1 MIIKI
6 TILIFFILL
15 ISNCSEK
22 ITYTGLIIDEKIN
35 YLELKNKDDLLK
47 ILGQPNYIDPIENNF
62 YYFSEKNISKSR
74 LTKKTVDRLIL
85 VYYFDDKN
93 NIINTKKLNLDDE
106 KTINISENR
115 IKNDLI
121 KKGLIEKIFGG
132 VSAQPSIPTTSEL
145 YL

>member
-1 MIIKI
+1 MIIKK

-106 KTINISENR
+106 KTINISKNR
-115 IKNDLI
+115 VKNDLI

-132 VSAQPSIPTTSEL
+132 VSAQPSIPTTSE
-145 YL
+145 

>member
-1 MIIKI
+1 MIIKK
-6 TILIFFILL
+6 TILIFFLLL
-15 ISNCSEK
+15 IISCTEK

-35 YLELKNKDDLLK
+35 NLEINNKNDLLK
-47 ILGQPNYIDPIENNF
+47 LLGQPNYIDPIENNF
-62 YYFSEKNISKSR
+62 YYFGEKNISNNS

-85 VYYFDDKN
+85 VYYFDDEN
-93 NIINTKKLNLDDE
+93 NIINSKKLNLEDE

-132 VSAQPSIPTTSEL
+132 VSAQPSIPTTSE
-145 YL
+145 

>member
-1 MIIKI
+1 MIIKK
-6 TILIFFILL
+6 TILVFFLLL
-15 ISNCSEK
+15 IISCSEK
-22 ITYTGLIIDEKIN
+22 ITYTGLIIDENIN
-35 YLELKNKDDLLK
+35 YSEINNKNDLLK
-47 ILGQPNYIDPIENNF
+47 LLGKPNYIDPMENNF
-62 YYFSEKNISKSR
+62 YYFSEKNVSKNN

-85 VYYFDDKN
+85 VYYFDDEN

-132 VSAQPSIPTTSEL
+132 VRAQPSIPTTSE
-145 YL
+145 

>member
-1 MIIKI
+1 MIIKK
-6 TILIFFILL
+6 TILIFFLL
-15 ISNCSEK
+15 LFISCSEK

-35 YLELKNKDDLLK
+35 YLGINNKDDLLK
-47 ILGQPNYIDPIENNF
+47 LLGQPNYIDPIEKNF
-62 YYFSEKNISKSR
+62 YYFSEKNISKNS

-85 VYYFDDKN
+85 VYYFDNEN

-132 VSAQPSIPTTSEL
+132 VSAQPSIPTTSE
-145 YL
+145 